1 MAVSGET
8 AHAMESATARSSTIV
23 DEKLQ
28 LDVKFQPATTKE
40 VDVEEQPAPI
50 EFPEGGWRAWSTIAG
65 AFLIQFTCFGYIA
78 SFGVYEDYYVRE
90 YLQKFSTSEIG
101 WIGGVQICLNF
112 APGIFTG
119 RLFDRGYFYHLVA
132 SSILLYAVALF
143 MLSISHQG
151 SYYQVF
157 LTNGVALGLACGLT
171 YSSSLAIPG
180 HYFKRKRAFAVG
192 IVSSGSAVGAVIHP
206 IMLNRLIN
214 GSIGFHN
221 AVRISA
227 AMNVF
232 LLLVAMSLMRTRLP
246 PREKSTTFPVMQW
259 LRQPA
264 YLYLVLSAIPCFL
277 ALFYPPFFIQL
288 NAVTHGIPKR
298 LAFYSVPVLNAGS
311 IFGRILPG
319 ALSHKFGSFNMATFS
334 TIGAGVIVLSMI
346 VVKDFAGTVIFGIFF
361 GVFSGACIAL
371 TPAMFAQ
378 MADHPNEVGTR
389 LGIYFGLGG
398 FIGLF
403 ANPILGALLTSQYH
417 WARPIIFS
425 GVGMILTG
433 IVYGAARH
441 YVVQRHGTQKV

>member
-1 MAVSGET
+1 MSTPTSE
-8 AHAMESATARSSTIV
+8 MESNTARSSTIL

-28 LDVKFQPATTKE
+28 TVDVKFQQVTTQE
-40 VDVEEQPAPI
+40 VDVEELLPV
-50 EFPEGGWRAWSTIAG
+50 EFPEGGWKAWGTIAG
-65 AFLIQFTCFGYIA
+65 AFLVQFTSFGYIA
-78 SFGVYEDYYVRE
+78 SFGVYQDYYVRE
-90 YLQKFSTSEIG
+90 YLSNFSTSDIG
-101 WIGGVQICLNF
+101 WIGGVQVCLNF
-112 APGIFTG
+112 APGIIAG
-119 RLFDRGYFYHLVA
+119 RLFDRGYFYYLMTA
-132 SSILLYAVALF
+132 SILLYSIALF

-227 AMNVF
+227 AMNVS
-232 LLLVAMSLMRTRLP
+232 LLLVAVSLMRTRLP
-246 PREKSTTFPVMQW
+246 PKEKSSTFPVRTW

-264 YLYLVLSAIPCFL
+264 YLLLVLSALPCFL
-277 ALFYPPFFIQL
+277 GLFYGPFYIQL
-288 NAVTHGIPKR
+288 NAVTHGVPKH
-298 LAFYSVPVLNAGS
+298 LAFYSVSVLNAGS

-319 ALSHKFGSFNMATFS
+319 ALSHKFGSFNMATFF
-334 TIGAGVIVLSMI
+334 TIGAGIIILAMI
-346 VVKDFAGTVIFGIFF
+346 AVHNFVGTVLFGVFF
-361 GVFSGACIAL
+361 GLFSGACIAL

-378 MADHPNEVGTR
+378 MADHPNEIGTR

-403 ANPILGALLTSQYH
+403 ANPILGALLTGQYH
-417 WARPIIFS
+417 WAKPIIFS
-425 GVGMILTG
+425 GVTMILTG
-433 IVYGAARH
+433 ITYGVSRH
-441 YVVQRHGTQKV
+441 FVAKKLGTHKV